1 MCLKATGTK
10 ERLDP
15 GKNGSEEGP
24 RGSCRVRDVA
34 PGREA
39 WLPPPLPQ
47 LGLHL
52 FTSGLPQRPWKAV
65 KYSLKTDCF

>member
-24 RGSCRVRDVA
+24 RGSCRVRDVV

-39 WLPPPLPQ
+39 WLPSPPTAWPSSVHFWVTPTPLEGSKIQ
-47 LGLHL
+47 
-52 FTSGLPQRPWKAV
+52 SKN
-65 KYSLKTDCF
+65 